1 MGILNLF
8 KNTYNTLDETVF
20 KGTLP
25 LGSAAEI
32 PGNTSTLNGE
42 PVVYDG
48 KKKDW
53 VPREEYIKSN
63 ASKVGSQQAQ
73 AVREVLTQVVNN
85 PIINTGLQIGS
96 KALELTG
103 GPMFQ
108 KTITGQT
115 PMEMIGKASNLAITK
130 PLSDLTNVDP
140 LWVDTALALTPF
152 GKAGLSKLGK
162 LRIPG
167 TRGGAFLPPGRGL
180 KIKGHQRVRDPRNL
194 NFGNP
199 RTRYAL
205 ANPNKKLETLVGQAL
220 DVVTEGVMPQ
230 SLKGL
235 KFGPS
240 INKAVN
246 TIAATSVSK
255 PERLN
260 LPRTAEVKAWID
272 EGNEFIRKRGSQR
285 GWENKIFTDSNGNQW
300 ELKSQGTGI
309 PYAPRSRAAAERDKA
324 GRTLRENAWKA
335 QLKEVLEQRG
345 TYTPERYAE
354 LSKRITSRI
363 NKMKTHIRNVNK
375 GKPREEWIS
384 FGHKKSLGNDGINVP
399 ENVVFE
405 PYRENVSTQHKS
417 DASDAAVR
425 QSGGP
430 LSVEEWVIQ
439 QELLEEFGDNILPYG
454 GLPNDL
460 QLEILNTKSQVA
472 RDALIEAYHLKNTK
486 IE

>member
-1 MGILNLF
+1 MLGKVSGLITEGI
-8 KNTYNTLDETVF
+8 
-20 KGTLP
+20 
-25 LGSAAEI
+25 
-32 PGNTSTLNGE
+32 
-42 PVVYDG
+42 
-48 KKKDW
+48 
-53 VPREEYIKSN
+53 
-63 ASKVGSQQAQ
+63 
-73 AVREVLTQVVNN
+73 
-85 PIINTGLQIGS
+85 
-96 KALELTG
+96 
-103 GPMFQ
+103 
-108 KTITGQT
+108 
-115 PMEMIGKASNLAITK
+115 
-130 PLSDLTNVDP
+130 SDATNVDP
-140 LWVDTALALTPF
+140 LPIDIALAALPF

-167 TRGGAFLPPGRGL
+167 TRGGTFLP
-180 KIKGHQRVRDPRNL
+180 RNRLSIGAKATPHKRL
-194 NFGNP
+194 N
-199 RTRYAL
+199 
-205 ANPNKKLETLVGQAL
+205 TLMGEAIDL
-220 DVVTEGVMPQ
+220 VTEGVMPQ

-235 KFGPS
+235 KFGKGV
-240 INKAVN
+240 NKAVN

-260 LPRTAEVKAWID
+260 LPRTAEVNAWIA
-272 EGNEFIRKRGSQR
+272 EGNEFIRETGSQR
-285 GWENKIFTDSNGNQW
+285 GWKNKIFTDSNGNQW

>member
-1 MGILNLF
+1 MSIFDLLQQGV
-8 KNTYNTLDETVF
+8 KNATKVYNTLDETVF
-20 KGTLP
+20 NGILP
-25 LGSAAEI
+25 LGPAAKI

-42 PVVYDG
+42 PVVYDR
-48 KKKDW
+48 KKQDW
-53 VPREEYIKSN
+53 VPREEYTKSN
-63 ASKVGSQQAQ
+63 ASKIGSEQVQ
-73 AVREVLTQVVNN
+73 AVQEVLTKVVNN
-85 PIINTGLQIGS
+85 PIVNTGLQIGS
-96 KALELTG
+96 EVLERTG

-115 PMEMIGKASNLAITK
+115 PMEMLGKASNLGITQ

-140 LWVDTALALTPF
+140 VLVDAALALTPL
-152 GKAGLSKLGK
+152 GKAGISKLGK

-167 TRGGAFLPPGRGL
+167 TRGGTFLP
-180 KIKGHQRVRDPRNL
+180 RNRLSIGAKATPHKRL
-194 NFGNP
+194 N
-199 RTRYAL
+199 
-205 ANPNKKLETLVGQAL
+205 TLMGEAIDL
-220 DVVTEGVMPQ
+220 VTEGVMPQ

-235 KFGPS
+235 KFGKGA
-240 INKAVN
+240 NKAVN

-260 LPRTAEVKAWID
+260 LPRTTEVNAWIA
-272 EGNEFIRKRGSQR
+272 EGNEFIRETGSQR

-345 TYTPERYAE
+345 TYTPERYNE

-417 DASDAAVR
+417 DASDDAVR

-460 QLEILNTKSQVA
+460 QLEILNTKNQVA

>member
-1 MGILNLF
+1 MGVWNFID
-8 KNTYNTLDETVF
+8 KNVF
-20 KGTLP
+20 KGYLP
-25 LGSAAEI
+25 GGPAAEI

-73 AVREVLTQVVNN
+73 AVQEVLTQVVSN

-108 KTITGQT
+108 RTITGQT

-152 GKAGLSKLGK
+152 GKAGLSKLGR

-167 TRGGAFLPPGRGL
+167 TRGGTFLP
-180 KIKGHQRVRDPRNL
+180 RNRLSIGAKATPHKRL
-194 NFGNP
+194 N
-199 RTRYAL
+199 
-205 ANPNKKLETLVGQAL
+205 TLMGEAIDL
-220 DVVTEGVMPQ
+220 VTEGVMPQ

-235 KFGPS
+235 KFGKGV
-240 INKAVN
+240 NNALN
-246 TIAATSVSK
+246 TIPAIPLSNSG
-255 PERLN
+255 RLK
-260 LPRTAEVKAWID
+260 LPRTPEVKAWIA
-272 EGNEFIRKRGSQR
+272 EGNKFISESKDGSQR
-285 GWENKIFTDSNGNQW
+285 GWKNKIFTDGDGNQW
-300 ELKSQGTGI
+300 QLKSQGTGK
-309 PYAPRSRAAAERDKA
+309 PYAPRSMAAAERDKA
-324 GRTLRENAWKA
+324 GRTSRENAWRA

-354 LSKRITSRI
+354 LSKRITSGI
-363 NKMKTHIRNVNK
+363 SQMETYIRKYNK
-375 GKPREEWIS
+375 GKAKPDKIS
-384 FGHKKSLGNDGINVP
+384 KGHMKSLEKGGPNVP
-399 ENVVFE
+399 ENIVFE
-405 PYRENVSTQHKS
+405 PLPENVSTQHKS

-439 QELLEEFGDNILPYG
+439 QELLEEFGESALPLR

-460 QLEILNTKSQVA
+460 QLKILKTKNPAA
-472 RDALIEAYHLKNTK
+472 RKALIEAYHLKNTK
-486 IE
+486 M

>member
-1 MGILNLF
+1 MSIFDLLQQGV
-8 KNTYNTLDETVF
+8 KNATKVYNTVDKTVF

-25 LGSAAEI
+25 LGPAAEI

-42 PVVYDG
+42 PVVYDR
-48 KKKDW
+48 KKQDW

-63 ASKVGSQQAQ
+63 ASKIGSEQVK
-73 AVREVLTQVVNN
+73 AVQEVLTKVVNN
-85 PIINTGLQIGS
+85 PIVNTGLQIGS
-96 KALELTG
+96 EVLERTG

-115 PMEMIGKASNLAITK
+115 PMEMLGKASNLGITQ

-140 LWVDTALALTPF
+140 VLVDAALALTPL
-152 GKAGLSKLGK
+152 GKAGISKLGR

-167 TRGGAFLPPGRGL
+167 TATKTFLPRNPLRIGV
-180 KIKGHQRVRDPRNL
+180 KPQRTRSPRNP
-194 NFGNP
+194 NFGTN
-199 RTRYAL
+199 TRYVIA
-205 ANPNKKLETLVGQAL
+205 KKPKTLETLVGHITDLA
-220 DVVTEGVMPQ
+220 EGVMPQ
-230 SLKGL
+230 SLQGL
-235 KFGPS
+235 RFGPS

-255 PERLN
+255 PEQLN
-260 LPRTAEVKAWID
+260 LPRTAEVNAWIA
-272 EGNEFIRKRGSQR
+272 EGNKFISESKDGSQR
-285 GWENKIFTDSNGNQW
+285 GWKNKIFTDSNGNQW

-439 QELLEEFGDNILPYG
+439 QELLEEFGESALPLR
-454 GLPNDL
+454 GLIRLSFSFLDT
-460 QLEILNTKSQVA
+460 ELNCC
-472 RDALIEAYHLKNTK
+472 IFHLLYFF
-486 IE
+486 